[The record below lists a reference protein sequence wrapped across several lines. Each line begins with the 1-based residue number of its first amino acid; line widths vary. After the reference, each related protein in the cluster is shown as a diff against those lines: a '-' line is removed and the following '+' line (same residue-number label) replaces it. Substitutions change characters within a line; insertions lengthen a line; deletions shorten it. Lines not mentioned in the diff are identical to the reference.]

1 MQEPGIRVRAHTN
14 YSPVPSFETM
24 SELTFL
30 YEMMWKSAVE
40 TTENA
45 LDTLSALCMPTPL
58 TVEMTNEPVAPV
70 IVEAFFPIAE
80 SEVGIVEE
88 LVPAIV
94 EDFFPIEIGA
104 DEPVAPVTTETSVPI
119 VEPAVESA
127 ADEIA
132 AVDADEDEE
141 YAAIRTEFA
150 DIRSWITTYLL
161 ETETN
166 AEIETETET
175 EPEIESANEIAEPT
189 TIVEVPRAAEEIV
202 VPTKTTMTPANEE
215 TSAAPARS
223 HAPPSASACD
233 HRRSE
238 PPWRFAVRVGENCN
252 DVKGDGAFES
262 ALRPPHLLPKC
273 RDPATMFLSLLD
285 TALHNHSRLAAV
297 QHSLHG
303 KKANPKSVKKV

>member
-1 MQEPGIRVRAHTN
+1 MFRGERALAECDSNYPLPLPNCPAHT
-14 YSPVPSFETM
+14 PETM
-24 SELTFL
+24 FELTFL

-88 LVPAIV
+88 LVPVIV

-104 DEPVAPVTTETSVPI
+104 DEPVAPVTAETSVPI

-202 VPTKTTMTPANEE
+202 VPAKTTMTPANEE
-215 TSAAPARS
+215 NECCSCTLTCASGATMEYASKPQSPPHDAARRRHPPRCAYYQEEAVLLHAR
-223 HAPPSASACD
+223 AT
-233 HRRSE
+233 RR
-238 PPWRFAVRVGENCN
+238 
-252 DVKGDGAFES
+252 
-262 ALRPPHLLPKC
+262 LRPPAC
-273 RDPATMFLSLLD
+273 CV
-285 TALHNHSRLAAV
+285 RLRPV
-297 QHSLHG
+297 NPIPQLHG
-303 KKANPKSVKKV
+303 LRGEELLAEMRWH